1 MSGTFPRFLLALSLA
16 ALAVGCGKK
25 EEPAAVAVEKTSTPQ
40 GTVDA
45 AVASLKAGDIKALI
59 ASQVPPKHFDEL
71 RGKWKEDMAKDPPD
85 EAEKQEFATMIAEL
99 TEPGAEEKMMEKLE
113 PQIVKFEAE
122 MAPQMPMMVGMG
134 KGLLVSSIQQNKDLT
149 DPQKQDAAK
158 SIDALA
164 NWVTTTNFTDRAKA
178 KQAVAALVAAAREL
192 NLKTLDEARA
202 LDFDTAMDKSSIA
215 FRGAKK
221 VLDTYG
227 FSIDKMLDTVKT
239 EVVSQTG
246 DQAKVKVSYQMF
258 DQPMSF
264 ETDLVQIDGRWYGK
278 QAIAELEKPDE
289 PESEFAPEADGEPEI
304 EAPAEPVAEPEP
316 AAG

>member
-1 MSGTFPRFLLALSLA
+1 MSGTFTRFLLALALA
-16 ALAVGCGKK
+16 AVVVGCKK
-25 EEPAAVAVEKTSTPQ
+25 QEPAAVAAKATATPQ

-59 ASQVPPKHFDEL
+59 ASQVPPKHFDKL
-71 RGKWKEDMAKDPPD
+71 RAEWKEDMAKDPPS
-85 EAEKQEFATMIAEL
+85 ESEKEEFATMIAEL
-99 TEPGAEEKMMEKLE
+99 TAPGAEEKMMEKLE
-113 PQIVKFEAE
+113 PQIVKFETE
-122 MAPQMPMMVGMG
+122 MVPQMPMMIGMG

-164 NWVTTTNFTDRAKA
+164 NWVTNTNFTDRAKA

-215 FRGAKK
+215 FRGAKT

-246 DQAKVKVSYQMF
+246 DQAKLKVSYQMF

-278 QAIAELEKPDE
+278 QAIAELEKAEVEED
-289 PESEFAPEADGEPEI
+289 AATTT
-304 EAPAEPVAEPEP
+304 EPVAEPE
-316 AAG
+316 ATEG